1 MSVRINVETKESEA
15 VVRVHGVLDQ
25 SLVEVTAAGLIGLG
39 RDFRRVVVDLRDAV
53 LASTVG
59 ITHLVDALRAEAAA
73 EEIALVCDR
82 LPGRRLLRLTCGP
95 GDVRVLSEL
104 PPGAA
109 AASAIDVGLTG
120 GASTDRSVA
129 TAAAGGVGD
138 GGSAVAELV

>member
-1 MSVRINVETKESEA
+1 MGVRINVETKASEA

-39 RDFRRVVVDLRDAV
+39 RDCRRVVVDLRDAV
-53 LASTVG
+53 LASPVG
-59 ITHLVDALRAEAAA
+59 ISHLVEALRVEAAA

-95 GDVRVLSEL
+95 DDVRVLSEL

-109 AASAIDVGLTG
+109 AASVIDVG
-120 GASTDRSVA
+120 STDGSVA
-129 TAAAGGVGD
+129 TAVDGGVGD
-138 GGSAVAELV
+138 GGSVAAELV